1 MEMVHCMDLLWNSSP
16 SSPKSLLCHVKLVL
30 WSVIT
35 TKKRKRKRK
44 HISKVKKKIKSINI
58 FNQILVPLHPHGN
71 KDFIENRKE
80 KVKKRKEKRTQAIIC
95 TTVWEREYILSSS
108 TNTVAPKT
116 KLVKQKV
123 TAEARRSRM
132 KNILNF
138 LDKQT
143 KLLKAKKFGVQ
154 NGVKLLYMLERD
166 HWI

>member
-1 MEMVHCMDLLWNSSP
+1 M
-16 SSPKSLLCHVKLVL
+16 
-30 WSVIT
+30 
-35 TKKRKRKRK
+35 
-44 HISKVKKKIKSINI
+44 KIKSINI

-80 KVKKRKEKRTQAIIC
+80 KGKKKKTQAIIY
-95 TTVWEREYILSSS
+95 TTVCVRESENILSSS

-138 LDKQT
+138 
-143 KLLKAKKFGVQ
+143 
-154 NGVKLLYMLERD
+154 
-166 HWI
+166 WINKPNF

>member
-44 HISKVKKKIKSINI
+44 HISKVKKQIKSINI

-80 KVKKRKEKRTQAIIC
+80 MGKKKNSSYHIHNCVCEREWEHTFIIYQYSGSKNKTREAEGDSWSKEKSN
-95 TTVWEREYILSSS
+95 EEHL
-108 TNTVAPKT
+108 
-116 KLVKQKV
+116 
-123 TAEARRSRM
+123 E
-132 KNILNF
+132 F

-143 KLLKAKKFGVQ
+143 
-154 NGVKLLYMLERD
+154 
-166 HWI
+166 

>member
-1 MEMVHCMDLLWNSSP
+1 M
-16 SSPKSLLCHVKLVL
+16 
-30 WSVIT
+30 
-35 TKKRKRKRK
+35 
-44 HISKVKKKIKSINI
+44 KIKSINI

-80 KVKKRKEKRTQAIIC
+80 KGKKKTQAIIY
-95 TTVWEREYILSSS
+95 TTVCVRESENILSSS

-138 LDKQT
+138 
-143 KLLKAKKFGVQ
+143 
-154 NGVKLLYMLERD
+154 
-166 HWI
+166 WINKPNF

>member
-44 HISKVKKKIKSINI
+44 HISKVKKQIKSINI

-80 KVKKRKEKRTQAIIC
+80 KGKKKTQAIIY
-95 TTVWEREYILSSS
+95 TTVCVRESENILSSS

-154 NGVKLLYMLERD
+154 NGVKWLYMLERD